1 MRHRHYQVYFCYGL
15 SEQKSADKIR
25 ELVGNSFSSFAN
37 INKSENQGKI
47 LFIIPPEKCIFRQNF
62 SAMIYGIDQFKYQDV
77 LEILKNPSKAK
88 LNEQSKDQI
97 IKSQQNVQQIV
108 ASDRT
113 VYGINTGFGPLCDV
127 KISEEETAQLQ
138 HNLIISHAVGVG
150 KPIQKD
156 ISKIMMISKIHA
168 LSKGFSGVSLDVIE
182 RLILMLE
189 LDIIPVVPEQGSV
202 GASGDLAPL
211 AHLVLP
217 LLGLGQVWVNDEIKV
232 TSEVLEKHN
241 IQPLKLGP
249 KEGLGLIN
257 GTQFILAHA
266 IIGLSKFEYLLD
278 LADLTAS
285 MSIEAYRGSASPF
298 KKELHEIRPFDGS
311 QKVAERMRNF
321 LQDSDNLKSHEF
333 CDRVQD
339 PYSMRCVP
347 QVHGASRN
355 AFEHLKQMAETEL
368 NSVTDNPIVLS
379 AEESISGGN
388 FHGQLMA
395 LPLDYCSLAA
405 AELGNISDRRSYLL
419 LEGKYGLPKLLVE
432 SSGLNSGFMIPQY
445 TSAALVTENK
455 TLCFPASADSI
466 PTSLGQEDHVS
477 MGSISGR
484 KFNQILGNLENII
497 AIELMFAAQGLEF
510 RRPAKCSKI
519 VEENYDIIRS
529 VVPKLEDDRLIGEDI
544 LKIAELIREK
554 RFFCELDFYCKT
566 AN

>member
-1 MRHRHYQVYFCYGL
+1 
-15 SEQKSADKIR
+15 
-25 ELVGNSFSSFAN
+25 
-37 INKSENQGKI
+37 
-47 LFIIPPEKCIFRQNF
+47 
-62 SAMIYGIDQFKYQDV
+62 MIYGIDTFTISDIMA
-77 LEILKNPSKAK
+77 ILNDPKKAK
-88 LNEQSKDQI
+88 LTKESKQKI
-97 IKSQQNVQQIV
+97 LQSQQNVQQII

-150 KPIQKD
+150 KPIAKAL
-156 ISKIMMISKIHA
+156 SKVMMISKIHA
-168 LSKGFSGVSLDVIE
+168 LSKGFSGVSLEVIE
-182 RLILMLE
+182 RLIFMLQE
-189 LDIIPVVPEQGSV
+189 DIIPVVPEQGSV

-217 LLGLGQVWVNDEIKV
+217 LLGLGKVWQNNEIRNTADVLAEKEIK
-232 TSEVLEKHN
+232 
-241 IQPLKLGP
+241 PLILGP

-266 IIGLSKFEYLLD
+266 ILGLNKFEYLLD
-278 LADLTAS
+278 LADLTAALS
-285 MSIEAYRGSASPF
+285 LEAYRGSASPF
-298 KKELHEIRPFDGS
+298 KKELHDIRPFSGS
-311 QKVAERMRNF
+311 KKVAARMLKF
-321 LQDSDNLKSHEF
+321 LKNSENLHAHEF

-355 AFEHLKQMAETEL
+355 AYEHLKNLAEIEL

-388 FHGQLMA
+388 FHGQLLA
-395 LPLDYCSLAA
+395 LPLDYCTLAA

-419 LEGKYGLPKLLVE
+419 LEGKFGLPRLLTE

-445 TSAALVTENK
+445 TTAALVTENK

-484 KFNQILGNLENII
+484 KFNQVLGNLENIL
-497 AIELMFAAQGLEF
+497 AVELMFGAQGIEF
-510 RRPAKCSKI
+510 RRPAKCSKY
-519 VEENYDIIRS
+519 VENAYALIRTK
-529 VVPKLEDDRLIGEDI
+529 VEKLEDDRLIGEDM
-544 LKIAELIREK
+544 LAIAELIRERK
-554 RFFCELDFYCKT
+554 FEV
-566 AN
+566 N